1 MPNRLPSAAY
11 GRKMSQDKIP
21 LSFVCVSRNDDHG
34 GNSLERLVYSCK
46 NFIKQAEKFKYP
58 CEYVVVEWNPPKDR
72 AFLGEA
78 LKSRIRSSSWA
89 KVRVITVPTEIH
101 QKFDFSEK
109 LPLFQM
115 IGKNV
120 GIRRAKGEFI
130 LSSNIDILLGDRLFV
145 EIMPNKLKKGVIYRS
160 HRLDLSTTVTQEEFN
175 EVHALRHAT
184 RLNVMPNTI
193 QLGSGASI
201 LANYT
206 GGLSAKA
213 QERKIFRHKM
223 FLWLQKKIRKQSK
236 DRFPLHTNACGDFH
250 LLDRKSWARLG
261 GYSEMNLYSF
271 HLDSLFMYQALSLGI
286 YSIVFPPPLFHYHI
300 DHSHGWIPEQP
311 GVLFNRLRQAKI
323 GFLDQ
328 EIAIFE
334 ELHRRR
340 EIEASEFPENWGM
353 PNQVFEEVTL

>member
-1 MPNRLPSAAY
+1 
-11 GRKMSQDKIP
+11 MSQQKIP

-46 NFIKQAEKFKYP
+46 NFINQAEKFKCP
-58 CEYVVVEWNPPKDR
+58 CEYIVVEWNPPQDR
-72 AFLGEA
+72 APLGQA
-78 LKSRIRSSSWA
+78 LKSRIKTSSWA
-89 KVRVITVPTEIH
+89 QVRVITVPAEVH
-101 QKFDFSEK
+101 QGFDFSEK

-120 GIRRAKGEFI
+120 GIRRSNGEFV
-130 LSSNIDILLGDRLFV
+130 LSSNIDIVLGDKLFM
-145 EIMPNKLKKGVIYRS
+145 EIMPKKLKKGVIYRS
-160 HRLDLSTTVTQEEFN
+160 HRLDLSTAITQEEFN

-184 RLNVMPNTI
+184 RLNLMAKTI
-193 QLGSGASI
+193 QLGSGAEI
-201 LANYT
+201 LVKYR
-206 GGLSAKA
+206 GGLPVKSQEKKIVQHKA
-213 QERKIFRHKM
+213 A
-223 FLWLQKKIRKQSK
+223 LWLKRKFRKHSK
-236 DRFPLHTNACGDFH
+236 NKFPLHTNACGDFH
-250 LLDRKSWARLG
+250 LLDRNSWARLG

-271 HLDSLFMYQALSLGI
+271 HLDSLFMYQALSLGV

-311 GVLFNRLRQAKI
+311 DVLFNRLRQARI

-340 EIEASEFPENWGM
+340 EIDLPEFPENWGM
-353 PNQVFEEVTL
+353 PKHVFEEMTL